1 MKKYNV
7 ELSQD
12 EIFILQ
18 VSLQDSKK
26 FKESFRLEDEGN
38 DLTGLT
44 KSLNDSVDKSVKER
58 EDLYNKLHEVIF
70 DRQENEISDYEDI
83 KELSHE
89 ELVSRV
95 MKLTEI
101 NYSLEDS
108 NEELRETIKELENTD
123 TAKVSKIA
131 DFFTDYDNIQ
141 NRYDSNKVQ
150 YQMQNLEDITRIFG
164 LEIQYIKGFSSLTEE
179 DQEVFSKGILRYLNS
194 YGLGNRI
201 QHLPSKVWKEG
212 NEFRFETLLNGL
224 EFMDS
229 KGKVY

>member
-108 NEELRETIKELENTD
+108 NEELRETIKELQLWN
-123 TAKVSKIA
+123 
-131 DFFTDYDNIQ
+131 
-141 NRYDSNKVQ
+141 
-150 YQMQNLEDITRIFG
+150 
-164 LEIQYIKGFSSLTEE
+164 
-179 DQEVFSKGILRYLNS
+179 
-194 YGLGNRI
+194 
-201 QHLPSKVWKEG
+201 
-212 NEFRFETLLNGL
+212 
-224 EFMDS
+224 
-229 KGKVY
+229 